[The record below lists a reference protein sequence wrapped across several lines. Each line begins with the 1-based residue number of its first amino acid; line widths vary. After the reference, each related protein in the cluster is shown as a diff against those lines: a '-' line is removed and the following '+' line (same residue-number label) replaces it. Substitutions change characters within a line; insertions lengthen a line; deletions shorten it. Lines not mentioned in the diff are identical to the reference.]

1 MTRLLIKI
9 LPLEPILQLQWQV
22 LLLVRRRHR
31 RGSCFV
37 IVLGIPHKIPLT
49 TLNVN
54 LVFAQKESLRRGLA
68 QSPKSSY
75 IAIDCR
81 LQL

>member
-1 MTRLLIKI
+1 MLRLVVII

-22 LLLVRRRHR
+22 LLLVHHRHR

-54 LVFAQKESLRRGLA
+54 LVFA
-68 QSPKSSY
+68 
-75 IAIDCR
+75 
-81 LQL
+81 